1 MRVPYLYHLGLG
13 PSVVHPAM
21 VERVDL
27 YPGAYPARYGRFA
40 GGIVAAETAP
50 PEPEFHG
57 EAQLRLID
65 SGVMLEAP
73 FAQRRGAA
81 LVGGRYSYTA
91 LVVSLVAPEVELS
104 YWDYQGRVSYELGA
118 RDRVELF
125 SFGAYDFLGEE
136 QKNGQTE
143 IAFATEFH
151 RLDLRH
157 VHEPSSRTRI
167 RTALTLGMDRT
178 RATDELKV
186 VDRMLG
192 VRNEI
197 EHRAAKTV
205 LWRGGA
211 DAVADVYEVVPP
223 AQQPGDAPSE
233 DRLAFMRLFPMR
245 TDLASGVWTDVV
257 LEPEPGVVVTPGL
270 RLDYYSSEHSTAV
283 GVDPRISASFAVTPK
298 LRLLHA
304 LGLAHQPP
312 SFVIPIPGFQVGG
325 LRGGLQRA
333 VQASSGFE
341 LDLPEDLTLSLIA
354 FDNVFLNM
362 ADPLGTLRNSANES
376 DWELVERRALGSTL
390 GVELMLRRPL
400 TRKLGGFLSYTLS
413 RSTRMFGR
421 EQAVATF
428 DRTHVLNLVLGYDLG
443 KNWRAGSRFVFY
455 TGFPRTQGFFR
466 PADDDERPR
475 TPAFWRID
483 LRLEKRW
490 LLGGRKWWAFVFE
503 IMNATL
509 NREVVQLGCDDFSC
523 DEETIGP
530 VTIPSIGVEAAF

>member
-1 MRVPYLYHLGLG
+1 
-13 PSVVHPAM
+13 
-21 VERVDL
+21 
-27 YPGAYPARYGRFA
+27 
-40 GGIVAAETAP
+40 
-50 PEPEFHG
+50 
-57 EAQLRLID
+57 
-65 SGVMLEAP
+65 
-73 FAQRRGAA
+73 
-81 LVGGRYSYTA
+81 
-91 LVVSLVAPEVELS
+91 
-104 YWDYQGRVSYELGA
+104 
-118 RDRVELF
+118 
-125 SFGAYDFLGEE
+125 
-136 QKNGQTE
+136 
-143 IAFATEFH
+143 
-151 RLDLRH
+151 
-157 VHEPSSRTRI
+157 
-167 RTALTLGMDRT
+167 
-178 RATDELKV
+178 
-186 VDRMLG
+186 
-192 VRNEI
+192 
-197 EHRAAKTV
+197 
-205 LWRGGA
+205 
-211 DAVADVYEVVPP
+211 
-223 AQQPGDAPSE
+223 
-233 DRLAFMRLFPMR
+233 
-245 TDLASGVWTDVV
+245 
-257 LEPEPGVVVTPGL
+257 
-270 RLDYYSSEHSTAV
+270 
-283 GVDPRISASFAVTPK
+283 
-298 LRLLHA
+298 LHA

-455 TGFPRTQGFFR
+455 TGFPRMQGFFR
-466 PADDDERPR
+466 PADDDERSR

-509 NREVVQLGCDDFSC
+509 NREVVQLGCDEFSC